1 MCDYKERSVQLK
13 FRKDVKE
20 LKIPDNYNYMPAE
33 REKIVEFIL
42 EIEWLIE
49 IFVVKYHIID

>member
-13 FRKDVKE
+13 FKKDVKE
-20 LKIPDNYNYMPAE
+20 LKIPYNYNYMPAE

-42 EIEWLIE
+42 EIE
-49 IFVVKYHIID
+49 